1 MEYVDFN
8 IAKALKNG
16 YRYAAILVNSY
27 SGHPFAQMDAAFC
40 GVMLRDGKTGK
51 QFEPRTVENRYA
63 LTSNAQQMV
72 SIVIDLRNREI
83 ITVDRTVHDPYSH
96 FGNAYRQGSEIVAC
110 AQYAM
115 EIHSLSIKE
124 MLGLRFATFL
134 KDSDWKNANVIIS
147 DAPNKFVPE
156 NEEDVVPRIVSPYDI
171 PALYSLILEDN

>member
-1 MEYVDFN
+1 MR
-8 IAKALKNG
+8 IG
-16 YRYAAILVNSY
+16 R
-27 SGHPFAQMDAAFC
+27 
-40 GVMLRDGKTGK
+40 
-51 QFEPRTVENRYA
+51 
-63 LTSNAQQMV
+63 
-72 SIVIDLRNREI
+72 
-83 ITVDRTVHDPYSH
+83 
-96 FGNAYRQGSEIVAC
+96 EIVAC
-110 AQYAM
+110 TQYAI